1 MNARF
6 QLTSQAIEDLDA
18 IWWTIAED
26 NRDAAERVPR
36 HTGAGEIEI
45 LANCHRLARHPR
57 MGTKR
62 QDITVLPVR
71 FWTITKFPNYVIV
84 YRPETNPL
92 QVVAILHGKR
102 DLKEVLE
109 ERS

>member
-1 MNARF
+1 VNARF
-6 QLTSQAIEDLDA
+6 QLTSQAVEDLDA
-18 IWWTIAED
+18 IWWAITED
-26 NRDAAERVPR
+26 NRDAAERV
-36 HTGAGEIEI
+36 EIEI
-45 LANCHRLARHPR
+45 LATCHRLARHPR

-62 QDITVLPVR
+62 QDITMLPVR
-71 FWTITKFPNYVIV
+71 FWTITKFSNYVIV

-92 QVVAILHGKR
+92 QVVAVLHGKR

>member
-1 MNARF
+1 MNALY

-26 NRDAAERVPR
+26 NRDAAEQV
-36 HTGAGEIEI
+36 EVEI
-45 LANCHRLARHPR
+45 LATCQRLARHPR
-57 MGTKR
+57 IGAKR
-62 QDITVLPVR
+62 QDITMLPVR

-92 QVVAILHGKR
+92 QVVAVLHGKR
-102 DLKEVLE
+102 DLREVLGQ
-109 ERS
+109 RS

>member
-6 QLTSQAIEDLDA
+6 QLTPQAVEDLDA
-18 IWWTIAED
+18 IWWNIAED
-26 NRDAAERVPR
+26 NWDAAERV
-36 HTGAGEIEI
+36 EMEI
-45 LANCHRLARHPR
+45 LATCHRLARHPR

-62 QDITVLPVR
+62 QDVTMLPVR

-84 YRPETNPL
+84 YRPETKPL
-92 QVVAILHGKR
+92 QVVGVLHGKR

>member
-1 MNARF
+1 MNALY

-26 NRDAAERVPR
+26 NRDAAEQVPR
-36 HTGAGEIEI
+36 HTGAGEVEI
-45 LANCHRLARHPR
+45 LATCQRLARHPR
-57 MGTKR
+57 IGAKR
-62 QDITVLPVR
+62 QDITMLPVR

-92 QVVAILHGKR
+92 QVVAVLHGKR
-102 DLKEVLE
+102 DLREVLGQ
-109 ERS
+109 RS

>member
-1 MNARF
+1 M
-6 QLTSQAIEDLDA
+6 
-18 IWWTIAED
+18 
-26 NRDAAERVPR
+26 
-36 HTGAGEIEI
+36 
-45 LANCHRLARHPR
+45 
-57 MGTKR
+57 
-62 QDITVLPVR
+62 LPVR
-71 FWTITKFPNYVIV
+71 FWTITKFPNCLIV

>member
-1 MNARF
+1 MNAPF
-6 QLTSQAIEDLDA
+6 QLTPQATEDLDA
-18 IWWTIAED
+18 IWCTIAED
-26 NRDAAERVPR
+26 NRGAAEQV
-36 HTGAGEIEI
+36 EMEI
-45 LANCHRLARHPR
+45 LATCRRLARHPR

-62 QDITVLPVR
+62 QDVTMLPVR
-71 FWTITKFPNYVIV
+71 FWTIPRFPNYVIV
-84 YRPETNPL
+84 YRPETVPL